1 MNLKKLI
8 PLYIGAAIGPMGG
21 IGIVPLIPVLS
32 NIWSVEFS
40 TASLAITF
48 YMAPFIVIQLFS
60 GSIAQVFDVRKTLF
74 FGFATYALGGALCG
88 LSPNL
93 WTLLGS
99 RVVQGVG
106 AAFLTPI
113 IMALIGELVPEKHV
127 GKAIGMLG
135 VAYTVGVTLGPLI
148 SGLIEVRYGWSWFFY
163 FLALISLTAGVLYG
177 ISSESIQRKGRGR
190 DGILTILPIL
200 RHAMFEPGVLY
211 LGFAAFSFFIAFIGI
226 ITFTA
231 DHLKTALSLSSAQVG
246 AMISVTGFSGIVVS
260 PIAGF
265 LGDRF
270 GRRNVFLAGALI
282 AVACIALMVLVR
294 YSYSVYLILFLMLGT
309 GTATGWTS
317 LNTMAVES
325 SSELRK
331 PVTSVYNAIKFTGY
345 ALAPIVLSVLYVP
358 YKLKAV
364 QLGCIGAVVLSAVF
378 ATLSTHRQLRAR
390 VTR

>member
-1 MNLKKLI
+1 LNLKKLI

-32 NIWSVEFS
+32 NTWSVDFS

-60 GSIAQVFDVRKTLF
+60 GAIAQVFDVRKTLF
-74 FGFATYALGGALCG
+74 FGFATYALGGVLCG

-113 IMALIGELVPEKHV
+113 IMALIGELVPERHV

-163 FLALISLTAGVLYG
+163 FLGLISLTAGVLYG
-177 ISSESIQRKGRGR
+177 ISSESIQRKRNGQ
-190 DGILTILPIL
+190 DGILAILPIL

-226 ITFTA
+226 MAFTA
-231 DHLKTALSLSSAQVG
+231 DHLKTVLSLSSAQVG
-246 AMISVTGFSGIVVS
+246 AVISVTGFSGIVAS

-282 AVACIALMVLVR
+282 AVSCIALMVLVP
-294 YSYSVYLILFLMLGT
+294 YSYSVYLTLFLMLGT

-345 ALAPIVLSVLYVP
+345 ALAPIILSVLYVP
-358 YKLKAV
+358 YKLRAV

-378 ATLSTHRQLRAR
+378 ATISTHRQLRAR
-390 VTR
+390 VTL